1 MWPAIYNFGCI
12 VTAVSCCAFAIKLA
26 DDYLDQEQDRLTGQ
40 ANWTDILG
48 IGTMFY
54 AIFFISIAAAIHSSV
69 SLSLFFASYIVG
81 MFNDFKNRFPLG
93 LTGWQES
100 LLTLLLC
107 LALFGWEM
115 TFFSLSFVIAV
126 QLIDDCI
133 DIKIDSKSGRRNFA
147 SRLGCMECSLAA
159 LLALLFAWW
168 LNEALFV
175 PVLTGI
181 VLVYGGLLRWTAVK
195 HYV

>member
-1 MWPAIYNFGCI
+1 MWPAIFNFACI
-12 VTAVSCCAFAIKLA
+12 VTAVACCAFAIKLA
-26 DDYLDQEQDRLTGQ
+26 DDYLDQEQDRLAGQ

-54 AIFFISIAAAIHSSV
+54 AIFFISIAAAINSSI

-81 MFNDFKNRFPLG
+81 MFNDLHSRFPLG

-100 LLTLLLC
+100 LLTLIISLT
-107 LALFGWEM
+107 LFGWDI

-133 DIKIDSKSGRRNFA
+133 DIKIDSNSGRRNFA
-147 SRLGCMECSLAA
+147 CRLGCMECSLAA

-168 LNEALFV
+168 LNEVLFF
-175 PVLTGI
+175 PVLSGI
-181 VLVYGGLLRWTAVK
+181 VFVYGGLLRWTAVK
-195 HYV
+195 KYV

>member
-1 MWPAIYNFGCI
+1 MWPVIYNFACI

-26 DDYLDQEQDRLTGQ
+26 DDYLDQEQDRLSGQ

-54 AIFFISIAAAIHSSV
+54 AIFFISIAAAIHSPI

-81 MFNDFKNRFPLG
+81 MFNDFKSRFPLG

-100 LLTLLLC
+100 LLTLLIS
-107 LALFGWEM
+107 LALFGWEIM
-115 TFFSLSFVIAV
+115 LFSLSFVIAV

-133 DIKIDSKSGRRNFA
+133 DIKIDSNSGRRNLA
-147 SRLGCMECSLAA
+147 CRLGCMECGLVA

-168 LNEALFV
+168 LNEALFF

-181 VLVYGGLLRWTAVK
+181 ALVYGGLLQWTAVK
-195 HYV
+195 NYV